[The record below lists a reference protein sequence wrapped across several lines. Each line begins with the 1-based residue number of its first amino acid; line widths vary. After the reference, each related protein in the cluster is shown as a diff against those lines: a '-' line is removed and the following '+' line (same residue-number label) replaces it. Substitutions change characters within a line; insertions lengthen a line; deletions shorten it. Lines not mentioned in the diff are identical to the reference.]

1 MRAGRAKQA
10 GHGDVFIN
18 CPFDAEYEPLF
29 RALVFALLACRFNP
43 RCALEIDDGG
53 EVRLEK
59 IFRLMQS
66 CRFSLHDISRTEPDA
81 VSKLPRFNMPFELGL
96 FLGLGR
102 ALKKPRATLILDA
115 EPYRYQKFISD
126 IAGQDIRAHAGD
138 PVKAMSQVRNWLN
151 THVPTAALMGGAAL
165 SRLYHE
171 FTLELPSRLK
181 HARLEPSEITFVDWT
196 RLTSAWLGLTN
207 RVGPI
212 A

>member
-1 MRAGRAKQA
+1 MKSKRSAPSHLGE
-10 GHGDVFIN
+10 VFIN

-29 RALVFALLACRFNP
+29 RALAFAILACGFKP
-43 RCALEIDDGG
+43 RCALEIDDGS

-59 IFRLMQS
+59 IYRLMQS
-66 CRFSLHDISRTEPDA
+66 CQFSLHDISRTELDA

-102 ALKKPRATLILDA
+102 ALKKPRPTLILDA

-126 IAGQDIRAHAGD
+126 IAGQDIRAHMGD
-138 PVKAMSQVRNWLN
+138 PLKAMSQVRNWLN
-151 THVPTAALMGGAAL
+151 THVPNAALMGGAAL
-165 SRLYHE
+165 SKLYNE

-181 HARLEPSEITFVDWT
+181 HARLEPSEITFVDWM